1 MSSWDRLWWEGY
13 HTSTIQSYPDV
24 HFFNTPTS
32 VSYFDHKTRK
42 YMNILSTAQ
51 DCKWCLLT
59 SKFLSVRRSSFP
71 KNNSQYQPQLHWAF
85 QQPSPTK
92 MASTVGFSSWCA
104 NYIKLQKKK
113 QKSLENRGY
122 MYHEKYE
129 ESIIEF
135 QMLEKYTGEGFYSAT
150 LADMLWVQTQRVTD
164 PLPDV
169 DSIRRTPRMQF
180 FRDWT
185 PHLMRKAA
193 RRAIYK
199 L

>member
-1 MSSWDRLWWEGY
+1 LVFPVD
-13 HTSTIQSYPDV
+13 
-24 HFFNTPTS
+24 
-32 VSYFDHKTRK
+32 
-42 YMNILSTAQ
+42 AQ
-51 DCKWCLLT
+51 IISNC
-59 SKFLSVRRSSFP
+59 R
-71 KNNSQYQPQLHWAF
+71 
-85 QQPSPTK
+85 
-92 MASTVGFSSWCA
+92 
-104 NYIKLQKKK
+104 KK

-180 FRDWT
+180 FRD
-185 PHLMRKAA
+185 
-193 RRAIYK
+193 
-199 L
+199 